1 MTRNGV
7 NRSMKFKKLLATV
20 VAVCVSAAAMGDD
33 TLSSHTDHGG
43 HAGHI
48 IEEVVVIGHPLS
60 GEGFSQA
67 VEVLVGDELER
78 KAADSIG
85 ATVGNQPGVHNSSF
99 GAAVGR
105 PVIHGLD
112 GARVRVMEDRIDTM
126 DVSVTGSDHVT
137 TVEPYIANG
146 VEILKGSGTLLYGSG
161 AIGGVVDVHTGRIP
175 HDATEGVNGKFDL
188 RAGDNGDG
196 RNGSFRL
203 DGGAGRF
210 AWHVDGFAR
219 EADDYEIPGFVES
232 ARLRAMEEAHDEDD
246 DHHDDGDDHDEDEG
260 HDEDE
265 DHEEEHKEEEEAHG
279 MVPGSGLDVYGGAA
293 GFSFVGDNGFIGAS
307 VSHLDAEYG
316 IPGHGALHAHDD
328 VHEEEEHGSDEEHHD
343 DDDEHELDAGHG
355 EEDQAYV
362 DMEQT
367 RIDFE
372 AALNEPFRG
381 AESLNLRV
389 GINDYEHQEVE
400 SSGEVGTAFEN
411 DAWEAR
417 LELTHKDLAGWHGV
431 VGAQYADRSVSIVGE
446 EAFTPPVD
454 TTSLG
459 LFWVGERD
467 FPGFQLEA
475 GARFDNVEHE
485 PATGGSETFSTFSA
499 SMGAVVPI
507 GDSWTGTMLVDY
519 SSRAPVGEELYSNG
533 PHLAT
538 RSFEVGDRNL
548 DEEKA
553 FDLSARLA
561 WRSER
566 GSLEGT
572 FYYTKFSDFIFQVTT
587 GEEKEELTV
596 REFSQADAT
605 FVGFDFEAAFDL
617 LAGDWGHL
625 QLSGLFDTVTAELDV
640 DGNDNLPRIPPDRA
654 GLGLELTVGRFAAN
668 LDYVRAFKQHDIGE
682 LELETDAYD
691 DLRAYAGWD
700 LTQGVTA
707 ITVYLQGRN
716 LTDAEQRKHTSF
728 VKDLLPEPG
737 RTIEAGI
744 RVRF

>member
-1 MTRNGV
+1 
-7 NRSMKFKKLLATV
+7 MKLNKLLVLAMAACMSPA
-20 VAVCVSAAAMGDD
+20 AVGHEPPSGHDG
-33 TLSSHTDHGG
+33 HG
-43 HAGHI
+43 
-48 IEEVVVIGHPLS
+48 IEEIVVIGHPLS

-99 GAAVGR
+99 GAAAGR

-137 TVEPYIANG
+137 TVEPFIANG

-175 HDATEGVNGKFDL
+175 HEVLDGISGRLDL

-203 DGGAGRF
+203 DGSAGSF
-210 AWHVDGFAR
+210 AWHLDGFAR
-219 EADDYEIPGFVES
+219 EADDYKIPGFVES
-232 ARLRAMEEAHDEDD
+232 ARLRAMEEEHDEDD
-246 DHHDDGDDHDEDEG
+246 GHHDVGEDHDEDEN
-260 HDEDE
+260 HDEDAGHDDEEE
-265 DHEEEHKEEEEAHG
+265 DHEEEEEVHG
-279 MVPGSGLDVYGGAA
+279 MVPGSGLDVYGGAG
-293 GFSFVGDNGFIGAS
+293 GFSFVGDRGFVGAS
-307 VSHLDAEYG
+307 VSRLDAEYG
-316 IPGHGALHAHDD
+316 IPGHGELHAHDD
-328 VHEEEEHGSDEEHHD
+328 ELEDVYEEEEHDVGETHS
-343 DDDEHELDAGHG
+343 DDEHEAEAGQG
-355 EEDQAYV
+355 AADQAYI

-367 RIDFE
+367 RIDLE
-372 AALNEPFRG
+372 AALTEPFSG
-381 AESLNLRV
+381 VESLNLRV

-417 LELTHKDLAGWHGV
+417 VELTHEDLAGWHGV
-431 VGAQYADRSVSIVGE
+431 VGVQYGDRSVSIVGE

-454 TTSLG
+454 SNSVG

-475 GARFDNVEHE
+475 GARFDSVEHK
-485 PATGGSETFSTFSA
+485 PQTGGSEDFSTFSA
-499 SMGAVVPI
+499 SLGAVVPI
-507 GDSWTGTMLVDY
+507 TDSWTGTVLVDY

-538 RSFEVGDRNL
+538 RSFEVGNRNL

-553 FDLSARLA
+553 FDISARLN
-561 WRSER
+561 WQGER
-566 GSLEGT
+566 ASLEST
-572 FYYTKFSDFIFQVTT
+572 FYYTQFSDFIFQLTT
-587 GEEKEELTV
+587 GEEMEGLAV
-596 REFSQADAT
+596 RHFNQADAT
-605 FVGFDFEAAFDL
+605 FAGLDVEAAFTI
-617 LAGDWGHL
+617 AVANWGRL
-625 QLSGLFDTVTAELDV
+625 EISGQFDTVSAQIDV
-640 DGNDNLPRIPPDRA
+640 DGNDNLPRIPPDRV
-654 GLGLELTVGRFAAN
+654 GLGLEFISGRFAAN
-668 LDYVRAFKQHDIGE
+668 LDYLHAFKQHDVAD
-682 LELETDAYD
+682 LELETSAYD
-691 DLRAYAGWD
+691 DLRAFLCWD
-700 LTQGVTA
+700 IARGSTA
-707 ITVYLQGRN
+707 VALFLQGRN
-716 LTDAEQRKHTSF
+716 LTDDEQRKHTSY

-737 RTIEAGI
+737 RTIEAGV

>member
-1 MTRNGV
+1 
-7 NRSMKFKKLLATV
+7 MKLNEFLVLAM
-20 VAVCVSAAAMGDD
+20 AVCMTPAAVGHEPPSGHDD
-33 TLSSHTDHGG
+33 DV
-43 HAGHI
+43 
-48 IEEVVVIGHPLS
+48 IEEIVVIGHPLS
-60 GEGFSQA
+60 GEGLSQA

-85 ATVGNQPGVHNSSF
+85 ATVGNLPGIHNSSF

-105 PVIHGLD
+105 PVIHGLG

-126 DVSVTGSDHVT
+126 DFSVTGSDHVT
-137 TVEPYIANG
+137 TVEPFIANG

-175 HDATEGVNGKFDL
+175 HEASGGISGKLDL

-203 DGGAGRF
+203 DGGVGNV

-232 ARLRAMEEAHDEDD
+232 ARLRAMEE
-246 DHHDDGDDHDEDEG
+246 
-260 HDEDE
+260 E
-265 DHEEEHKEEEEAHG
+265 DHEEEEEEVPG

-293 GFSFVGDNGFIGAS
+293 GFSFVGDRGFVGAS
-307 VSHLDAEYG
+307 LSRLDAEYG
-316 IPGHGALHAHDD
+316 IPGHGELHAHD
-328 VHEEEEHGSDEEHHD
+328 EQEATAGRTD
-343 DDDEHELDAGHG
+343 D
-355 EEDQAYV
+355 DQAYI
-362 DMEQT
+362 DMEQS
-367 RIDFE
+367 RIDIE
-372 AALNEPFRG
+372 AALNDPFSG
-381 AESLNLRV
+381 VESLNLRV

-417 LELTHKDLAGWHGV
+417 VELTHDDLAGWHGV
-431 VGAQYADRSVSIVGE
+431 VGVQYGDRSASTVGE

-467 FPGFQLEA
+467 LPGFQLEA
-475 GARFDNVEHE
+475 GARLDSVEHK
-485 PATGGSETFSTFSA
+485 PATGGSEDFSTFSA
-499 SMGAVVPI
+499 SLGAVVPI
-507 GDSWTGTMLVDY
+507 GDGWTGTVLVDF

-538 RSFEVGDRNL
+538 RSFEVGERNL
-548 DEEKA
+548 DAEKA
-553 FDLSARLA
+553 FAVSARLE
-561 WRSER
+561 WQGER

-587 GEEKEELTV
+587 GEEMEGLAV
-596 REFSQADAT
+596 RRFSQADAT
-605 FVGFDFEAAFDL
+605 FAGMDVEAAFTVAAGNWGL
-617 LAGDWGHL
+617 LEISA
-625 QLSGLFDTVTAELDV
+625 LFDTVSAQIDV
-640 DGNDNLPRIPPDRA
+640 DGNDNLPRIPPHRF
-654 GLGLELTVGRFAAN
+654 GLGLEFLSGRFAAN
-668 LDYVRAFKQHDIGE
+668 LDYMHAFKQQDVGD
-682 LELETDAYD
+682 LELQTSAYD
-691 DLRAYAGWD
+691 DLRAYLSWD
-700 LTQGVTA
+700 ITRGSTA
-707 ITVYLQGRN
+707 VALFLQGRN
-716 LTDAEQRKHTSF
+716 LTDDEQRKHTSF

-737 RTIEAGI
+737 RTIEAGV

>member
-1 MTRNGV
+1 MKL
-7 NRSMKFKKLLATV
+7 NRYLVPA
-20 VAVCVSAAAMGDD
+20 VAACMSPAAAGNGAP
-33 TLSSHTDHGG
+33 SGHGG
-43 HAGHI
+43 HEGHD

-78 KAADSIG
+78 KAAYSIG
-85 ATVGNQPGVHNSSF
+85 ATVGSQPGVHNSSF

-112 GARVRVMEDRIDTM
+112 GARVRVMVDRIDTM

-137 TVEPYIANG
+137 TVEPFIANG

-175 HDATEGVNGKFDL
+175 HEAAGGISGKLDL

-203 DGGAGRF
+203 DGGVGSF

-232 ARLRAMEEAHDEDD
+232 ARLRAMEEEEHEDD
-246 DHHDDGDDHDEDEG
+246 DHHGVGEDHDDDEAHDEEN

-265 DHEEEHKEEEEAHG
+265 DHEEDEEVRG

-293 GFSFVGDNGFIGAS
+293 GFSFVGDRGFVGAS
-307 VSHLDAEYG
+307 LSRLDAEYG
-316 IPGHGALHAHDD
+316 IPGHGELHAHDD
-328 VHEEEEHGSDEEHHD
+328 EHEEVEHGVGEEHHD
-343 DDDEHELDAGHG
+343 DDDKHEEEAGHA
-355 EEDQAYV
+355 EESQAYI
-362 DMEQT
+362 DLEQS
-367 RIDFE
+367 RIDLE
-372 AALNEPFRG
+372 AALTDPFSG
-381 AESLNLRV
+381 FESLNLRV

-417 LELTHKDLAGWHGV
+417 MELTHEDLAGWHGV
-431 VGAQYADRSVSIVGE
+431 FGAQYGDRSISIVGE

-454 TTSLG
+454 STSLG

-475 GARFDNVEHE
+475 GARFDSVEHK
-485 PATGGSETFSTFSA
+485 PATGGSEDFSTFSA
-499 SMGAVVPI
+499 SVGAVVPM
-507 GDSWTGTMLVDY
+507 GDSWTGTVLVDH
-519 SSRAPVGEELYSNG
+519 SARAPVGEELYSNG

-538 RSFEVGDRNL
+538 RSFEVGNRNL

-553 FDLSARLA
+553 FGVSARVE
-561 WRSER
+561 WQGGR
-566 GSLEGT
+566 GSLQGT
-572 FYYTKFSDFIFQVTT
+572 FYYTKFSDFIFQMTT
-587 GEEKEELTV
+587 GEDLEGLAV
-596 REFSQADAT
+596 RQFSQADAT
-605 FVGFDFEAAFDL
+605 FVGFDLEGAFDL

-625 QLSGLFDTVTAELDV
+625 EFSGLFDTVTAELDV

-654 GLGLELTVGRFAAN
+654 GLGLELIIGRFSAN
-668 LDYVRAFKQHDIGE
+668 LDYVHAFKQHDIAE

-691 DLRAYAGWD
+691 DLRGYASWD
-700 LTQGVTA
+700 VTQGVTA
-707 ITVYLQGRN
+707 ITVFLQGRN
-716 LTDAEQRKHTSF
+716 LTDAKQRKHTSF

-744 RVRF
+744 RIRF